1 MAEHLDE
8 LLTFELKDCITW
20 PDQMFV
26 PCIDKRISRW
36 FVVMMVM
43 RIKLITAPNNVP
55 MICILHS
62 YKLVQRKIV
71 RYHTDIGL
79 REGASRAQL
88 SVLSKLEAPDQA
100 QGLSLGIS
108 PK

>member
-1 MAEHLDE
+1 MAEYLEE

-43 RIKLITAPNNVP
+43 RIKLTTAPNNVP
-55 MICILHS
+55 MICML
-62 YKLVQRKIV
+62 YTFELVQHKNV
-71 RYHTDIGL
+71 RSHCSPDL
-79 REGASRAQL
+79 RESAPRA
-88 SVLSKLEAPDQA
+88 
-100 QGLSLGIS
+100 
-108 PK
+108 